1 MPHWWNETL
10 TLYRRLESKDEDGR
24 RIVAWEREV
33 LKNCFAKKTMTQV
46 YGGGQVIHAQE
57 TVFRVP
63 VDQCFIFA
71 EGDIIM
77 IGENPSLEPPMIEGN
92 TFILNEVRDNSK
104 LVNAHFYGR
113 SGGA

>member
-10 TLYRRLESKDEDGR
+10 TLYRRLESKDENNHR
-24 RIVAWEREV
+24 TLAWKREV

-71 EGDIIM
+71 EGDILM
-77 IGENPSLEPPMIEGN
+77 IGDIPEKEPPMTEGN
-92 TFILNEVRDNSK
+92 TFILNEVCDNSK
-104 LVNAHFYGR
+104 LVNAHFRGR

>member
-10 TLYRRLESKDEDGR
+10 TLYRRLESKDENGR
-24 RIVAWEREV
+24 RTLAWKREV

-63 VDQCFIFA
+63 IDQCFIFA

-77 IGENPSLEPPMIEGN
+77 IGSVADKVPPMTEGN
-92 TFILNEVRDNSK
+92 TFVLDEVRDNSK
-104 LVNAHFYGR
+104 LANAHFYGR

>member
-10 TLYRRLESKDEDGR
+10 TLYRRLESKDENGR
-24 RIVAWEREV
+24 RTLAWKREV
-33 LKNCFAKKTMTQV
+33 LQNCFAKKTMTQV
-46 YGGGQVIHAQE
+46 YGGGQVIHTQE

-71 EGDIIM
+71 EGDILM
-77 IGENPSLEPPMIEGN
+77 IGNIADREPPMIEGN
-92 TFILNEVRDNSK
+92 TFILEEVRDNSK
-104 LVNAHFYGR
+104 MANAHFYGR